1 MMSKW
6 TICIE
11 KTRDSLIFGEWPE
24 PFSHSRSFVMSD
36 LSNSLTSLFKNEG
49 MSELLTIFKLP
60 KKCTKNM
67 ILFKFFLVNC
77 LFLWVKERLSN
88 LLKKTSNLL
97 ICSLTMSNLSSH
109 SFVMSNLSNLLTI
122 AHLSWATWAISSLFL
137 ICPEQSE
144 QMAQSCSLQWAI
156 FFSKWAMSEWANE
169 QIPTL
174 KSSKK
179 PPKKF
184 LSYENQPK
192 FVLTLSLRLYYF

>member
-77 LFLWVKERLSN
+77 LFLWVKERFSN
-88 LLKKTSNLL
+88 LLKKTKGFAHLL
-97 ICSLTMSNLSSH
+97 FYNEWPEQIARSRY
-109 SFVMSNLSNLLTI
+109 FVLSNLSNFLTD
-122 AHLSWATWAISSLFL
+122 AHLSLATSAISSQLL
-137 ICPEQSE
+137 ICPEPSE
-144 QMAQSCSLQWAI
+144 QIAQSCSLQWAI
-156 FFSKWAMSEWANE
+156 LSKWVMSEWTNG
-169 QIPTL
+169 QIPN
-174 KSSKK
+174 
-179 PPKKF
+179 PGI
-184 LSYENQPK
+184 Q
-192 FVLTLSLRLYYF
+192 